1 LGLGFSLG
9 VLVTSF
15 STFTF
20 GVTVRGSSVSG
31 AVVVALG
38 SVGAKSNGF
47 AINIISPTVIAG
59 SGRGSADVALRIL
72 KPENDVDGVGLRIL
86 GAVFGIVVDSIS
98 SGRVEVGG
106 LGAARSVTAAD
117 ILGIVARTAP
127 AVMRVTTITP
137 SPQAVALLFTSS
149 GSVADTRSARLL
161 PIGLEKR
168 CSCVSALEERHK
180 PPASR

>member
-1 LGLGFSLG
+1 
-9 VLVTSF
+9 VISF

-20 GVTVRGSSVSG
+20 GVAVRGSFALG

-59 SGRGSADVALRIL
+59 SDRGSADVALRLL
-72 KPENDVDGVGLRIL
+72 KPGDDADGVVSGIL

-98 SGRVEVGG
+98 AGRVEGG
-106 LGAARSVTAAD
+106 ALAAARSVTEPD

-127 AVMRVTTITP
+127 AVMKMTTITP
-137 SPQAVALLFTSS
+137 STQAVALLFKSP
-149 GSVADTRSARLL
+149 GSIADTRSARLL

>member
-1 LGLGFSLG
+1 MVCRSPA
-9 VLVTSF
+9 TSTDCTRC
-15 STFTF
+15 SQ
-20 GVTVRGSSVSG
+20 SG
-31 AVVVALG
+31 AADG
-38 SVGAKSNGF
+38 GRSRSVCDGSNGRCRPMPPRALVGVF
-47 AINIISPTVIAG
+47 RGPVMLPRPASLALHFSYPLDRPLDAG
-59 SGRGSADVALRIL
+59 SPR
-72 KPENDVDGVGLRIL
+72 NGVRVI
-86 GAVFGIVVDSIS
+86 GAS
-98 SGRVEVGG
+98 
-106 LGAARSVTAAD
+106 GAARSVTAAD
-117 ILGIVARTAP
+117 ILDIVARTAP